1 MNKRHKFNLFPNL
14 SLTGGLILALLILIG
29 STVFLTAQSR
39 EAAKSVVT
47 QQPKSQ
53 PTKAVALNSQPSKSQ
68 PTKSMAM
75 SSQSPKS
82 QPSKS
87 TVLNS
92 QQPDQQQT
100 ESAQMI
106 IAKKAAA
113 IKPLTDGS
121 IRFAYLA
128 DIHIAEGGT
137 AVEDII
143 QSVKDINNQKDIQFV
158 ILAGDITEFGSDEEI
173 ATAAKIFSQFNKP
186 WFILS
191 GNHDSKWSESG
202 CNTFAK
208 VFGYEFFNFV
218 VDPIRGGYADSGN
231 GGYAD
236 SGNGSY
242 ADSGNGRYADSGKGS
257 YADSGKSG
265 SADAG
270 KRGEASSIRFIG
282 CNSGPNMRMAP
293 ALVPRESILI
303 LDSVAKTIPSDQPVI
318 FVNHYPLGDEM
329 LNWFEVTDILK
340 KMNTQLALCGH
351 GHNNTV
357 LDYQGLP
364 GVMGRSNLRAGRPGP
379 GYNIVT
385 IKNGLIDFRERI
397 IPVLKES
404 GAPNESGTFNTTT
417 PAATSDSAATSKSAS
432 TSQSASTSH
441 SAATSKSASTSQS
454 ASTSHSAAT
463 SKSASTSQSA
473 STSHAA
479 ATSQPANTSRPAAD
493 ISAYTKTQFS
503 EAKTQAPWFRL
514 RMSGANPLAFN
525 KMSKNVV
532 ETQLTFERKLIGK
545 DILGLSYDSR
555 VQMAAEQNATK
566 QEATKLQA
574 TEQVATKQEASNL
587 RATEQVAT
595 KKEAAEQ
602 IAAGQIAS
610 KQQAAEQKGR
620 SVGNSGVKDSQSSEG
635 SGIEDRNK
643 IRELWSV
650 QDNSDIGSAAL
661 FETDVVYYA
670 NTAGTIKAYDVK
682 SNRLIWSYATGSKIF
697 SSPALSEGRLVIGC
711 TDNNIYC
718 FDSKSGREL
727 WRVKAD
733 KSVLASPAIY
743 KGVVYIGASD
753 GVFRAIDLKSGRLR
767 WQFTGVESFVESKAW
782 VDDSGVYFGSW
793 GSKFYALDTKSGK
806 LLWSWTNGKGR
817 GLSPAAV
824 WPVKAGGDVNSGR
837 YTNSRPLSGHQ
848 GGVIYFVTP
857 ERMTHALDAKT
868 GKELWRA
875 KGGREA
881 IGISPDASVVYIK
894 TMQDTLIAYK
904 TGIPAATDNN
914 TPRMSSSRNAPQRQA
929 DAVLNP
935 KSAPKGTNRESSL
948 QQQKRETASS
958 QKRESAA
965 QLRLST
971 PPAPPQP
978 LWKSH
983 VGFGYEIAPSP
994 ITATQELI
1002 FVPTDKGSIF
1012 AVRAS
1017 DGKAMWQY
1025 KFSIALINY
1034 VQVLPG
1040 NRLLVSSMDGKVA
1053 ILQY

>member
-1 MNKRHKFNLFPNL
+1 MNKRHKFKLFT
-14 SLTGGLILALLILIG
+14 SLKGGLLLALLILISG
-29 STVFLTAQSR
+29 TTYLNAQKKGVEQNIR
-39 EAAKSVVT
+39 EQQPMNEQPKNEQPMFQQQNSKQSNSGQSKS
-47 QQPKSQ
+47 QQLISHQPKSQ
-53 PTKAVALNSQPSKSQ
+53 RA
-68 PTKSMAM
+68 
-75 SSQSPKS
+75 
-82 QPSKS
+82 
-87 TVLNS
+87 
-92 QQPDQQQT
+92 
-100 ESAQMI
+100 ESAQSI

-113 IKPLTDGS
+113 IKPLADGS

-173 ATAAKIFSQFNKP
+173 AIAAKIFSQFNKP

-218 VDPIRGGYADSGN
+218 VDPIRGGYADFGKGSFADFGK
-231 GGYAD
+231 GSYSD
-236 SGNGSY
+236 SGNSRY
-242 ADSGNGRYADSGKGS
+242 ADSGNGRFADSGNGRN
-257 YADSGKSG
+257 
-265 SADAG
+265 ADAG
-270 KRGEASSIRFIG
+270 RGGDAASIRFIG

-318 FVNHYPLGDEM
+318 FINHYPLGDEM

-340 KMNTQLALCGH
+340 RMNTQLALCGH

-404 GAPNESGTFNTTT
+404 GAPNESGTFNTTALAAVSASANTAPAAASASATTT
-417 PAATSDSAATSKSAS
+417 PAAASASASAATARSV
-432 TSQSASTSH
+432 T
-441 SAATSKSASTSQS
+441 
-454 ASTSHSAAT
+454 
-463 SKSASTSQSA
+463 
-473 STSHAA
+473 
-479 ATSQPANTSRPAAD
+479 D
-493 ISAYTKTQFS
+493 LSAYSKTQFS

-514 RMSGANPLAFN
+514 RMSGATPFAFN
-525 KMSKNVV
+525 KNSKNDV

-545 DILGLSYDSR
+545 DILGLTYDGNA
-555 VQMAAEQNATK
+555 QMT
-566 QEATKLQA
+566 
-574 TEQVATKQEASNL
+574 
-587 RATEQVAT
+587 
-595 KKEAAEQ
+595 
-602 IAAGQIAS
+602 GD
-610 KQQAAEQKGR
+610 QKGK
-620 SVGNSGVKDSQSSEG
+620 SIGTSGQKDSPGAEG
-635 SGIEDRNK
+635 RGVWDRAK
-643 IRELWSV
+643 IKELWSV

-661 FETDVVYYA
+661 YENDVVYYA
-670 NTAGTIKAYDVK
+670 NTAGTIKAWDVK
-682 SNRLIWSYATGSKIF
+682 NNRLLWSYATGSKIF
-697 SSPALSEGRLVIGC
+697 STPALSEGRLVIGC

-718 FDSKSGREL
+718 LDSKSGKEL
-727 WRVKAD
+727 WRVRAD

-753 GVFRAIDLKSGRLR
+753 GIFRAIDLKSGRLR
-767 WQFTGVESFVESKAW
+767 WQFTGVDSFVESKAW

-793 GSKFYALDTKSGK
+793 GSKFYALNTKSGK
-806 LLWSWTNGKGR
+806 LLWSWTNSKGR

-824 WPVKAGGDVNSGR
+824 WPVKAGGDLNSGR
-837 YTNSRPLSGHQ
+837 YTNNRPLSGNK

-857 ERMTHALDAKT
+857 ERMTHALDART

-881 IGISPDASVVYIK
+881 IGISPDASVVYVK
-894 TMQDTLIAYK
+894 TMQDTLIAYR
-904 TGIPAATDNN
+904 TGLPAATGND
-914 TPRMSSSRNAPQRQA
+914 TPKMSSSRNAPQRQA
-929 DAVLNP
+929 DVVSNP
-935 KSAPKGTNRESSL
+935 KSAP
-948 QQQKRETASS
+948 Q

-965 QLRLST
+965 QPRLST
-971 PPAPPQP
+971 PSAQPQP

-994 ITATQELI
+994 LTATEELI

-1017 DGKAMWQY
+1017 DGKPVWQY

-1034 VQVLPG
+1034 VQTLPG
-1040 NRLLVSSMDGKVA
+1040 HRLLVSSMDGKVA